1 MTGRKKVKEEDM
13 RNRQIKEK
21 GRRTRRRRRRKKRRR
36 KRRKEEKE
44 EGNEYKRKFV
54 DDTKQNAKRRRMKVQ
69 HKAKIQ
75 STHG

>member
-21 GRRTRRRRRRKKRRR
+21 GRRTRRWRKKRRR